1 MVTIRP
7 PSGLCA
13 GTADPAECACH
24 LAQPPGHD
32 VTERMSERSQPRDRD
47 MGAIFDTH
55 VANEFEAKDLDA
67 TMATM
72 VDEPYVTHVP
82 TLAGGVGA
90 DQVRRFYGS
99 HFIGKWP
106 DDVTITQVSRT
117 IGDDRVVEEL
127 VMNFTHDRLMDTF
140 LPGVPPTGQPVR
152 LPVVVVMGIEGNKV
166 AYEHIYWDQASLLVQ
181 VGVLDASAL
190 PVSGAEQASKL
201 LDKHRPSNE
210 LIERAAGR

>member
-1 MVTIRP
+1 
-7 PSGLCA
+7 
-13 GTADPAECACH
+13 
-24 LAQPPGHD
+24 
-32 VTERMSERSQPRDRD
+32 

-106 DDVTITQVSRT
+106 DDVTITRVSRT

-127 VMNFTHDRLMDTF
+127 IMNFTHDRLMDTF
-140 LPGVPPTGQPVR
+140 LPGVPPTGRPVR
-152 LPVVVVMGIEGNKV
+152 LPVVVVMGIERDKV

-181 VGVLDASAL
+181 VGILDASAL
-190 PVSGAEQASKL
+190 PVTGAEQASKL
-201 LDKHRPSNE
+201 LDKDRPSNE
-210 LIERAAGR
+210 LIERAAGK